1 MPMEA
6 SIKTQRDG
14 LWRASGLVNT
24 WRVGQ
29 SGVLGVGVEV
39 THYLWVD
46 GVRIELNCR
55 TLSRY
60 WESGLVV
67 QRK

>member
-1 MPMEA
+1 MEA

-14 LWRASGLVNT
+14 LRRDFSMNT